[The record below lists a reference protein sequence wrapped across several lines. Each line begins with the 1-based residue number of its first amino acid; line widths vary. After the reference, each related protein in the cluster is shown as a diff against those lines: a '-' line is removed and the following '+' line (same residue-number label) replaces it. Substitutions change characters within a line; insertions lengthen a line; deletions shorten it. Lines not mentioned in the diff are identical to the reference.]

1 MFRNQTIDKIYMV
14 LKYLI
19 TTYTCRALTQIIHLL
34 LMYVQVMYLLLVSFV
49 VKRIYIIIYLRNILL
64 FNDLSVTANRKKHLM
79 NTCFL
84 KYLKNISSPSLA
96 QGLEIKKNAFRNF
109 HFFNLCG

>member
-1 MFRNQTIDKIYMV
+1 
-14 LKYLI
+14 
-19 TTYTCRALTQIIHLL
+19 
-34 LMYVQVMYLLLVSFV
+34 MYLLLVSFV

-84 KYLKNISSPSLA
+84 KYLKNISSPSDFEKHLMNICF
-96 QGLEIKKNAFRNF
+96 LKYLKNISSPSDFEKHLMNICF
-109 HFFNLCG
+109 LKYLKNI